1 MKKNE
6 LVFRHKISN
15 NKFVFYFIAC
25 IFAIII
31 SLEFSDKCS
40 ASLID
45 LEYMSHTDF
54 ENRKDDEYYE
64 KYNYSDIKYTPD
76 NTDLATN
83 RYSFVYSSWVRYK
96 GNDFGEYV
104 HMEYVDLYYGDQY
117 RQPVV
122 IMTFCANVINNET
135 TNCEIWIN
143 GEFEDTV
150 KLGSNTLT
158 MICKLPIE
166 RFSKAGDYTIEA
178 IAEGI
183 DGEKMVASCLIRVA
197 RPYIP
202 SGTSLINKIENT
214 SNDKGLRVEWKDL
227 GEVKSYYVYRAK
239 EKDGFYKL
247 MGITYEPYL
256 IDEDVEAG
264 QPYYYRVIANFS
276 NDEILQSADVEG
288 SLKMIES
295 PAADNNEQTTNN
307 DDENINKNE
316 TTNKSETTSD
326 RNITLNKPKISI
338 KKKSRNWQIYWGI
351 ISDKSTGIDVY
362 MKNGYGKYKKYRKIN
377 TTTKLKKSKNKKGAV
392 GITSSKKSL
401 IKGVKYQFKARTFYY
416 KTNGRKV
423 YSKWSNVI
431 KLKG

>member
-1 MKKNE
+1 M
-6 LVFRHKISN
+6 
-15 NKFVFYFIAC
+15 AC
-25 IFAIII
+25 AFAIII
-31 SLEFSDKCS
+31 SLGVSAKCS
-40 ASLID
+40 AAVSD
-45 LEYMSHTDF
+45 LEYIYNHTDF
-54 ENRKDDEYYE
+54 ERGKDHYYYE
-64 KYNYSDIKYTPD
+64 KYNYEDIGYVNPDSEEKRYTYVSGSCV
-76 NTDLATN
+76 T
-83 RYSFVYSSWVRYK
+83 YK

-104 HMEYVDLYYGDQY
+104 HMHYFDMYYGDQY

-122 IMTFCANVINNET
+122 IITFCANVINNET

-150 KLGSNTLT
+150 KLGRNTLT
-158 MICKLPIE
+158 MIGKLPIE

-183 DGEKMVASCLIRVA
+183 DGQKMVASNLIRVA

-202 SGTSLINKIENT
+202 PETSLINKIENT
-214 SNDKGLRVEWKDL
+214 PNNTGLKVEWDDL
-227 GEVKSYYVYRAK
+227 GAVKSYYVYRAK

-256 IDEDVEAG
+256 VDEDVEAG
-264 QPYYYRVIANFS
+264 QKYYYRVVANFS
-276 NDEILQSADVEG
+276 NDEKFQSADVEG
-288 SLKMIES
+288 SLKPIES
-295 PAADNNEQTTNN
+295 LAADNNGQNN
-307 DDENINKNE
+307 GNKNV
-316 TTNKSETTSD
+316 NN
-326 RNITLNKPKISI
+326 NIKLNKPKISI
-338 KKKSRNWQIYWGI
+338 KKKTKTWQIYWGI

-377 TTTKLKKSKNKKGAV
+377 TTTKLKKSRNKKGAV

>member
-1 MKKNE
+1 MKNNE

-15 NKFVFYFIAC
+15 NKVVFYLMAC
-25 IFAIII
+25 AFAIII
-31 SLEFSDKCS
+31 SLGVSAKCS
-40 ASLID
+40 AAVSD
-45 LEYMSHTDF
+45 LEYIYNHTDF
-54 ENRKDDEYYE
+54 EQGKSEYYYK
-64 KYNYSDIKYTPD
+64 KYNYEDIQYVNPD
-76 NTDLATN
+76 SKKN
-83 RYSFVYSSWVRYK
+83 RYTHIPESCVYYK
-96 GNDFGEYV
+96 GNEFGEYV
-104 HMEYVDLYYGDQY
+104 HMHHFNMYYGDQY

-122 IMTFCANVINNET
+122 IITFCANVINNET

-150 KLGSNTLT
+150 KLGRNTLT
-158 MICKLPIE
+158 MIGKLPIE
-166 RFSKAGDYTIEA
+166 RFSKAGDYTIEV

-183 DGEKMVASCLIRVA
+183 DGKKMVASMLIRVS

-202 SGTSLINKIENT
+202 PETSLINKIENT
-214 SNDKGLRVEWKDL
+214 SNNTGLKVEWDDL
-227 GEVKSYYVYRAK
+227 GAVNSYYVYRAK

-264 QPYYYRVIANFS
+264 QKYCYRVVANFS
-276 NDEILQSADVEG
+276 NDEKFQSADVEG
-288 SLKMIES
+288 SLKPIES
-295 PAADNNEQTTNN
+295 LATDNNGQT
-307 DDENINKNE
+307 IK
-316 TTNKSETTSD
+316 KSKTTSD
-326 RNITLNKPKISI
+326 RNTKLNKPKISI
-338 KKKSRNWQIYWGI
+338 KKKRRNWQIYWGI

-392 GITSSKKSL
+392 GITSSNKSL
-401 IKGVKYQFKARTFYY
+401 IKGVKYKFKARTFYY